1 MNEPA
6 EMELKYLVKNDFDL
20 SDLILYLRLNGFNAT
35 NIKFVINVDSYF
47 DTPNK
52 DLLKNGG
59 SFRIRK
65 TNKGTIKGTFKYPM
79 DNNDVYTK
87 RLEIE
92 KPLTENSFTE
102 LMNRFND
109 LKYDIKSICPF
120 PVLKIN
126 NHRQEITLTKDNNY
140 VVIAFD
146 TIIYDNKALERML
159 EIELKEGSSP
169 NILIEID
176 KLVQERFN
184 LELTKQSKYQRGIE
198 QTKLATLIRKHP

>member
-1 MNEPA
+1 MNEPT
-6 EMELKYLVKNDFDL
+6 EIELKYLVKNNFDL
-20 SDLILYLRLNGFNAT
+20 SDLILYLRSNGFNAT
-35 NIKFVINVDSYF
+35 SIKFVINEDYYF

-59 SFRIRK
+59 SLRIRK
-65 TNKGTIKGTFKYPM
+65 TKKGPIKGTFKYPL

-87 RLEIE
+87 RIEIE
-92 KPLTENSFTE
+92 KTLTENSYTE

-120 PVLKIN
+120 PILKIN
-126 NHRQEITLTKDNNY
+126 NHRQEIILTKDNNY

-146 TIIYDNKALERML
+146 TIIYDNKTLEHML

>member
-1 MNEPA
+1 MNEPT
-6 EMELKYLVKNDFDL
+6 EMELKYLVKNYFDL
-20 SDLILYLRLNGFNAT
+20 SDLILYLRANGFEVT
-35 NIKFVINVDSYF
+35 NIKFVINEDSYF

-65 TNKGTIKGTFKYPM
+65 TNKGSIKGTFKYPI
-79 DNNDVYTK
+79 DNNDIYTK

-120 PVLKIN
+120 PILKIN
-126 NHRQEITLTKDNNY
+126 NHRQEIILTKDNNY

-146 TIIYDNKALERML
+146 TIIYDNKTLEHML

>member
-6 EMELKYLVKNDFDL
+6 EMELKYLVKDNFDL

-65 TNKGTIKGTFKYPM
+65 TNKGKIKGTFKYPM

-92 KPLTENSFTE
+92 KILTENSFTK

-146 TIIYDNKALERML
+146 TIIYDNKTLERML

-176 KLVQERFN
+176 KLVQKRFN

>member
-1 MNEPA
+1 MNEPT
-6 EMELKYLVKNDFDL
+6 EIELKYLVKSNFDL
-20 SDLILYLRLNGFNAT
+20 SDLILYLRSNGFNAT
-35 NIKFVINVDSYF
+35 SIKFVINEDYYF

-59 SFRIRK
+59 SLRIRK
-65 TNKGTIKGTFKYPM
+65 TKKGPIKGTFKYPI

-92 KPLTENSFTE
+92 KILTENSYTE

-120 PVLKIN
+120 PILKIN
-126 NHRQEITLTKDNNY
+126 NHRQEIILTKDNNY

-146 TIIYDNKALERML
+146 TIIYDNKTLEHML

>member
-1 MNEPA
+1 MNEPT
-6 EMELKYLVKNDFDL
+6 EIELKYLVKNNFDL
-20 SDLILYLRLNGFNAT
+20 SDLILYLRSNGFNAT
-35 NIKFVINVDSYF
+35 SIKFVINEDYYF

-59 SFRIRK
+59 SLRIRK
-65 TNKGTIKGTFKYPM
+65 TNKGSIKGTFKYPT

-87 RLEIE
+87 RIEIE
-92 KPLTENSFTE
+92 KTLTENSYTE

-120 PVLKIN
+120 PILKIN
-126 NHRQEITLTKDNNY
+126 NHRQEIILTKDNNY

-146 TIIYDNKALERML
+146 TIIYDNKTLEHML

>member
-92 KPLTENSFTE
+92 KILTENSFTE

-146 TIIYDNKALERML
+146 TIIYDNKTLEHML

-176 KLVQERFN
+176 KFVQERFN

>member
-1 MNEPA
+1 MNEPT
-6 EMELKYLVKNDFDL
+6 EIELKYLVKNNFDL
-20 SDLILYLRLNGFNAT
+20 SDLILYLRSNGFNAT
-35 NIKFVINVDSYF
+35 SIKFVINEDYYF

-59 SFRIRK
+59 SLRIRK
-65 TNKGTIKGTFKYPM
+65 TNKGSIKGTFKYPI

-92 KPLTENSFTE
+92 KTLTENLYTE

-109 LKYDIKSICPF
+109 LQYDLNRLCPF
-120 PVLKIN
+120 PVLEIN
-126 NHRQEITLTKDNNY
+126 NHRQEITLTKNKNC
-140 VVIAFD
+140 VIIAFD
-146 TIIYDNKALERML
+146 TVIYDNKALEHML
-159 EIELKEGSSP
+159 EIELKEGSDP

-176 KLVQERFN
+176 RLVQERFN

-198 QTKLATLIRKHP
+198 QTKLVILTRKHP